1 MELYHIGNKDVRTA
15 EVIPESRM
23 VNLMSNPYKK
33 NVLLIV
39 HDVYQDFNAF
49 PLAYG
54 YLAAML
60 RKYGYSVEVYCM
72 DVFHYTNEQLEKKLL
87 NSEYDLIGSGF
98 MPARFVETIVPLCA
112 SVNKHKKNAWFF
124 LGGPGPTP
132 IPEYMLQKLKVDM
145 VVLGEAEHTIIEI
158 MEAKEGKQKLADIKG
173 IAYWDGNTIKINQ
186 RRPLFRDLDALPWP
200 AWDLF
205 PMMSYTNS
213 VKLSGMDEEE
223 KMMSIIASRGCTD
236 TCNFCYRIE
245 KGLRLR
251 DLREVIKEIKYLMNM
266 YGTTFFSF
274 DDELFVFPRERMFEF
289 ERLLNENNIKISY
302 WCNSRAAMFDEELAE
317 CLKRT
322 GCKLV
327 NIGFESVDQKVLDN
341 MNKRIT
347 VDENLNALEVANKV
361 NIGLGINF
369 LWGFEADTKETL
381 WKNVEAIK
389 RFNQFDQV
397 RTIRPPSPYPGSPL
411 YYEAIQKGLLKGP
424 DDFFK
429 KFKNSDLMTVNF
441 TRFSDEECYKLLF
454 EANKE
459 LVLHHFRSTTGDM
472 QEAQRIIDG
481 FYRLYFEGDYKFR
494 GARLY
499 DKESRK
505 KSDKDNKKQMHIS
518 ESQASQTPMEE
529 AIV

>member
-1 MELYHIGNKDVRTA
+1 MELSQIGKKEVDVQEKDIR
-15 EVIPESRM
+15 ENRLKNPM
-23 VNLMSNPYKK
+23 DNLYKK

-39 HDVYQDFNAF
+39 HDVYQEFNAF

-72 DVFHYTNEQLEKKLL
+72 DVFHYTNEQLEKKLR
-87 NSEYDLIGSGF
+87 NSTYDLIGAGF
-98 MPARFVETIVPLCA
+98 MPARFEETIVGLCA
-112 SVNKHKKNAWFF
+112 SVNKHKKDAWFF

-132 IPEYMLQKLKVDM
+132 ISEYMLQRLKVDI
-145 VVLGEAEHTIIEI
+145 VVLGEAEHTLIEL
-158 MEAKEGKQKLADIKG
+158 MGAKLGKRKLADIKG
-173 IAYWDGNTIKINQ
+173 IAYWEGDRIKANPS
-186 RRPLFRDLDALPWP
+186 RPLFRDLDALPWP

-205 PMMSYTNS
+205 PMESYTNS

-223 KMMSIIASRGCTD
+223 KMMSVITSRGCTD

-251 DLREVIKEIKYLMNM
+251 SLKEVIKEMISLRDT

-274 DDELFVFPRERMFEF
+274 EDELFVFPREKIFEF
-289 ERLLNENNIKISY
+289 ESLLKENNMKISY
-302 WCNSRAAMFDEELAE
+302 WCNSRAAIFDEELAE

-347 VDENLNALEVANKV
+347 AEENIKALEVANKV
-361 NIGLGINF
+361 GIGLGLNF

-381 WKNVEAIK
+381 WKNVDAIK
-389 RFNQFDQV
+389 KFNQFDQV

-411 YYEAIQKGLLKGP
+411 YDEAVQKGLLKGP

-429 KFKNSDLMTVNF
+429 RFKNSDLMTVNF
-441 TRFSDEECYKLLF
+441 TRYSDEECYKMLF

-459 LVLHHFRSTTGDM
+459 LVLHHFRNTTGDM
-472 QEAQRIIDG
+472 QAAQQIIDG

-494 GARLY
+494 GARQY
-499 DKESRK
+499 DKDSHKKNIKDKKES
-505 KSDKDNKKQMHIS
+505 NGAT
-518 ESQASQTPMEE
+518 ESSVQVE
-529 AIV
+529 ATVA